1 MIRET
6 GMKNL
11 VFLLA
16 LFVIVVIQETILD
29 YLRVFGVKPDLLLG
43 FVVIVSVYSNWRWA
57 LFFSILAGLF
67 KDLFGSSSFG
77 INIFLLPLWGC
88 LISKLSRKISID
100 DTIGISVTAFLT
112 VLINDI
118 ASRMLYLYLGKYV
131 SLGIFLRIMLIGSLY
146 TALALPFFVQAFV
159 YINTMSYQ
167 RSDAPD
173 FKKSDLTG

>member
-11 VFLLA
+11 FFLLA
-16 LFVIVVIQETILD
+16 LFVIVVIQATVLD
-29 YLRVFGVKPDLLLG
+29 YLRVFGVKPDLLIG
-43 FVVIVSVYSNWRWA
+43 FAVIISVYSDLRWA

-67 KDLFGSSSFG
+67 KDLLGSSGFG
-77 INIFLLPLWGC
+77 INIFLLPLWSY
-88 LISKLSRKISID
+88 LIWKLSRKISID

-112 VLINDI
+112 VLVNDI
-118 ASRMLYLYLGKYV
+118 ASHMLYIYLGKYV

-159 YINTMSYQ
+159 RINTMPCWHP
-167 RSDAPD
+167 DAPD
-173 FKKSDLTG
+173 LKNSDSTG